1 MSANDNNLAT
11 ASQSPFWRF
20 SIRFYAMPGVA
31 PACIELQDRAG
42 VDVNVLFFLLW
53 TATQNRA
60 LPEQDVAAVERAI
73 GPWRDMAVVPL
84 RNVRRALKTP
94 PPAMTAAAAESLR
107 NRVKSVEL
115 EAERLQQEA
124 LYRLAQSS
132 RLGYDA
138 STPLEAARASI
149 AGYQALLKPR
159 PPATPMP
166 PAALDAVL
174 SAFASLKAP
183 PADGV

>member
-1 MSANDNNLAT
+1 MSANDNNVAA

-53 TATQNRA
+53 NATQNRA
-60 LPEQDVAAVERAI
+60 LSEQDVAAVERAI
-73 GPWRDMAVVPL
+73 GPWRDGTVVPL

-94 PPAMTAAAAESLR
+94 PPAMMAEAAESLR

-124 LYRLAQSS
+124 LYHFAQSG
-132 RLGYDA
+132 RLGHNA
-138 STPLEAARASI
+138 STPLEAARASL
-149 AGYQALLKPR
+149 ASYQTLLKSIPS
-159 PPATPMP
+159 AAPMP
-166 PAALDAVL
+166 PAALEAVL
-174 SAFASLKAP
+174 SALASLKAP